1 MIEGDWVML
10 RRRGNAGRKR
20 QSKRGL
26 FRARREGVI
35 HAAVWA
41 VALLLVLPP
50 SAGAVGLT
58 EDDFRQIG
66 EQGFADRANGYAWSM
81 AYFNGKLYVG
91 TNYNFVCLVRQ
102 IRGVGLGGMSPEV
115 PVECESDLLNMDLRG
130 RIYAYDPATNQVELV
145 YISPTVKALR
155 SDGSQTYVAR
165 DVGYRTMAVFREKD
179 GTEALYVGTFSSR
192 ELPGSLP
199 RILRTTD
206 GRSFSELPGM
216 TLNNDDYVSYRSL
229 TVYKDRLY
237 VLVIGRDTEDSA
249 LLEAR
254 DPASGDFRIV
264 SDPGFG
270 DPVNIAAFELAVFK
284 GYLYVGTATTVE
296 GFQLLKTQAV
306 GQPPYVFQKVLADGA
321 YRGSKNQNVVSLY
334 PYGDHLYVGTG
345 INFVGLNLFPEVE
358 LAPAELLRVKA
369 DDSWEIVCGEARDT
383 PDGRKDPV
391 SGLRPGCGNPLTAY
405 IWRMVEHDGVLYV
418 GTFDVS
424 VMAQY
429 MEDIDLERVEE
440 FVDFE
445 QHPYLQPLLEYLDP
459 EEIADIIA
467 AVGGGFDLWSTS
479 DGTNWK
485 LVSYTGFGDELSY
498 GVRTF
503 GSTPVGLFL
512 GTANPFFGFRLYLG
526 QPPGTDSDGDSHP
539 DADDN
544 CPLTWNL
551 GQQDMDGDGIG
562 NECDSDNDNDCIIN
576 DLDVSPHVPEPDP
589 VDTDGDGVSDLCDHD
604 DDGDEILDH
613 QDNCPLVS
621 NFDQLDENGDG
632 HGDACQD
639 DLSDSAHPEPDS
651 VIDDGAQQGDTV
663 DDNGANDSD
672 NTSEGND
679 EAAERPF
686 GTLPRPCGAGS
697 LIAICTGFLGI
708 LGLRFHHRRSRWW
721 TG

>member
-1 MIEGDWVML
+1 MIRG
-10 RRRGNAGRKR
+10 RGNTDSARH
-20 QSKRGL
+20 SKWGL
-26 FRARREGVI
+26 FRPSREGPVN
-35 HAAVWA
+35 ATLWVL
-41 VALLLVLPP
+41 ALLVVSPP
-50 SAGAVGLT
+50 SAGAVGLI

-66 EQGFADRANGYAWSM
+66 AQGFGDRANGYAWSM
-81 AYFNGKLYVG
+81 AYFKNKLYVG
-91 TNYNFVCLVRQ
+91 TNHNFVCLVRQ
-102 IRGVGLGGMSPEV
+102 IRGVGLGGVGPEV
-115 PVECESDLLNMDLRG
+115 PVECESDLLDMDLRG
-130 RIYAYDPATNQVELV
+130 RIYAYDPVTNQVELV

-206 GRSFSELPGM
+206 GRNFSELPGM

-237 VLVIGRDTEDSA
+237 VLVIGRDTADSA

-264 SDPGFG
+264 SNPGFG

-284 GYLYVGTATTVE
+284 GYLYVGTATMLE
-296 GFQLLKTQAV
+296 GFRLLKTQAV

-334 PYGDHLYVGTG
+334 PFGDHLYVGTG

-358 LAPAELLRVKA
+358 LAPAELLRVRA

-383 PDGRKDPV
+383 PDGHKGPV

-405 IWRMVEHDGVLYV
+405 IWRMVEHDGILYV

-424 VMAQY
+424 GMAQY
-429 MEDIDLERVEE
+429 LEDIDLDRVEE

-459 EEIADIIA
+459 EEIAEIVA
-467 AVGGGFDLWSTS
+467 AAGGGFDLWSTS

-485 LVSYTGFGDELSY
+485 LVSYSGLGDDYSY

-503 GSTPVGLFL
+503 RSTPVGLFL

-526 QPPGTDSDGDSHP
+526 QPPGTDGDGDSHP

-551 GQQDMDGDGIG
+551 GQQDMDDDGIG
-562 NECDSDNDNDCIIN
+562 DECDLDNDNDCII
-576 DLDVSPHVPEPDP
+576 DELDISPRVSESDQL
-589 VDTDGDGVSDLCDHD
+589 DTDEDGISDLCDGD

-621 NFDQLDENGDG
+621 NFDQRDENGDG
-632 HGDACQD
+632 RGDACQD
-639 DLSDSAHPEPDS
+639 NLEGFTDLEPNAT
-651 VIDDGAQQGDTV
+651 IDDGSQQGHTV

-672 NTSEGND
+672 NTSAGNG

-697 LIAICTGFLGI
+697 LAGICTGFLGI
-708 LGLRFHHRRSRWW
+708 IVLRFHHRRMAGGAAGLRDR
-721 TG
+721 G

>member
-1 MIEGDWVML
+1 MMK
-10 RRRGNAGRKR
+10 RRGRAGGKR
-20 QSKRGL
+20 HKQRGL
-26 FRARREGVI
+26 FGAGQEHSIRA
-35 HAAVWA
+35 ALWA
-41 VALLLVLPP
+41 VVLLLVLPC
-50 SAGAVGLT
+50 SADAIGLT

-66 EQGFADRANGYAWSM
+66 EQGFGDRANGYAWSM

-102 IRGVGLGGMSPEV
+102 IRGVGSGGMSPEV
-115 PVECESDLLNMDLRG
+115 PVECESDLLDMDLRG
-130 RIYAYDPATNQVELV
+130 RIYTYDPTTNQVEPV
-145 YISPTVKALR
+145 YISPTIMALR

-165 DVGYRTMAVFREKD
+165 DAGYRTMAVFREKD

-206 GRSFSELPGM
+206 GRNFSELPGM

-229 TVYKDRLY
+229 TVYKDHLY
-237 VLVIGRDTEDSA
+237 VLAIGKDTEDSA
-249 LLEAR
+249 LLEAP

-264 SDPGFG
+264 SDLGFG
-270 DPVNIAAFELAVFK
+270 DPVNVAAFELAVFK
-284 GYLYVGTATTVE
+284 GYLYVGTATTLE

-306 GQPPYVFQKVLADGA
+306 GQPPYVFQKVLAEGA

-391 SGLRPGCGNPLTAY
+391 SGLWPGCGNPLTAY
-405 IWRMVEHDGVLYV
+405 IWRMVEHDGVFYV
-418 GTFDVS
+418 GTFDTS
-424 VMAQY
+424 GMAQY
-429 MEDIDLERVEE
+429 LEDIDLERVEE

-459 EEIADIIA
+459 EEVVEIVA
-467 AVGGGFDLWSTS
+467 AAGGGFDLWSTT
-479 DGTNWK
+479 DGKNWK
-485 LVSYTGFGDELSY
+485 LVSYTGLGDDYSY

-526 QPPGTDSDGDSHP
+526 QPSGTDSDGDSHP
-539 DADDN
+539 DPHDN

-551 GQQDMDGDGIG
+551 GQQDTDDDGIG
-562 NECDSDNDNDCIIN
+562 DECDSDDDNDCIT
-576 DLDVSPHVPEPDP
+576 DELDVSPRVPNPDP
-589 VDTDGDGVSDLCDHD
+589 VDTDEDGVSDLCDGD
-604 DDGDEILDH
+604 DDGDQILDH

-621 NFDQLDENGDG
+621 NFDQRDENGDG
-632 HGDACQD
+632 RGDACQD
-639 DLSDSAHPEPDS
+639 NLEGFAEIEPNS
-651 VIDDGAQQGDTV
+651 TIDDGAQHGDSV
-663 DDNGANDSD
+663 DYNGVNDSD
-672 NTSEGND
+672 NTSAGND
-679 EAAERPF
+679 EAAERPL
-686 GTLPRPCGAGS
+686 GALPRPCGTGS
-697 LIAICTGFLGI
+697 LVAMCTGFLGI
-708 LGLRFHHRRSRWW
+708 IVLRFHHPCSRWW